1 MFGWVETLITASIV
15 LACLASSASGAARTS
30 WPSLLGSREAFS
42 PELSAAVERV
52 WLEPTL
58 SRTIIAPSVRAP
70 LDVYAAFVDT
80 PEVTAAAARFRK
92 IQSYEV
98 RVLDDDRYWGDDGEG
113 ARGIVRVLRREPR
126 RRIFLSQGEHT
137 NPFLGTIRGSALTI
151 LDLELQ
157 DGRVNPRLTAYVSID
172 NRTAATLARLFVPM
186 LGFIADRKLG
196 EGLRVTSAVTE
207 WAVDRSGGF
216 CNWFAHEPLPQAQR
230 DRILA
235 ALPTCA
241 MASRSSTVAEQDLDR
256 DGGAQSTVGTET
268 PRSALHRSGEAGR
281 D

>member
-1 MFGWVETLITASIV
+1 
-15 LACLASSASGAARTS
+15 
-30 WPSLLGSREAFS
+30 
-42 PELSAAVERV
+42 
-52 WLEPTL
+52 
-58 SRTIIAPSVRAP
+58 
-70 LDVYAAFVDT
+70 VDT

-92 IQSYEV
+92 IHSYEV
-98 RVLDDDRYWGDDGEG
+98 RVLDDDLYWGDDGEG
-113 ARGIVRVLRREPR
+113 ARGLARVLRREPR
-126 RRIFLSQGEHT
+126 RRIFLSQGEQT
-137 NPFLGTIRGSALTI
+137 SRVLGTISASALTI

-157 DGRVNPRLTAYVSID
+157 DGRVTPRLTAYVSID

-216 CNWFAHEPLPQAQR
+216 CNWFAHEPLPQRQR

-241 MASRSSTVAEQDLDR
+241 MASRSITPAGQDLDR
-256 DGGAQSTVGTET
+256 DGDAQSKVGTET